1 MKKFILFLAA
11 TIGLLAFNSCR
22 DYEPQEE
29 NSEENNDV
37 VPIKSDV
44 DYLVMHYGAGGGNL
58 DTFMVSNIVQAIDE
72 GGSDKVAMTFEY
84 KLSKKLQTEQSLKN
98 FDGAR
103 RMTLDENAHLQGQFQ
118 SMSKNY
124 PRLDQPSFNY
134 YVDNIKSEKI
144 GSSDYDMSNV
154 ENLAEFIS
162 WSKKKYPKA
171 KRTILV
177 IHGHGNGWGLA
188 DGKAQLQSQSQS
200 RGILPDDNLGNK
212 HLKAVDVVNGVNKA
226 GGVDVFY
233 TDACLMSMYENI
245 YTYAKAFKYFMAA
258 GETTPGVGGDYR
270 KLLSVLKSAG
280 NTDAEFEDAMHKYA
294 DHCVS
299 DQWWGKPSSTG
310 RIKYCDI
317 GLYNLSKLGTLTPVM
332 QKIES
337 TLTEKFTGTES
348 IEPTAAELPYSDK
361 FAPYIRKSA
370 QQCVMLTR
378 EEYIEQDSLPAA
390 ILPYILKDLHVD
402 SDKTYSISM
411 LIDWVKHAPTAN
423 AQAAYEALPEEW
435 AKLRQTII
443 KRTYFSFSLT
453 DFLTQIDSELSAVGA
468 QNNPFGKLHDE
479 LFSALKSVAY
489 IACTE
494 PADLPVEQAYEYCS
508 PGIYIIPLNET
519 YKTEDNPYKE
529 RFPNVEES
537 LSYYQVSDFDKAVG
551 WSSFLKVIDVIPS
564 VFHNPGRKNLF
575 LLPDGTI
582 IR

>member
-1 MKKFILFLAA
+1 MKKIFLFLAA
-11 TIGLLAFNSCR
+11 AVSLLAFNSCK
-22 DYEPQEE
+22 DYELEE
-29 NSEENNDV
+29 ERSEENNDV
-37 VPIKSDV
+37 APIKSDV
-44 DYLVMHYGAGGGNL
+44 DYLVMHYAAGGGNL
-58 DTFMVSNIVQAIDE
+58 DTFMVSNTVQAIDE

-103 RMTLDENAHLQGQFQ
+103 RFTLDENAHLQGQFQ

-144 GSSDYDMSNV
+144 GGSDYDMSNH

-212 HLKAVDVVNGVNKA
+212 HLKAVDVVKGVNKA

-299 DQWWGKPSSTG
+299 DQWWGKRSDG
-310 RIKYCDI
+310 EIKCCDI

-332 QKIES
+332 QKIAS

-348 IEPTAAELPYSDK
+348 IEPTADELPLSDK
-361 FAPYIRKSA
+361 FAPYIRRSVTR
-370 QQCVMLTR
+370 CVTLTR
-378 EEYIEQDSLPAA
+378 DDYIEQDSLPAA
-390 ILPYILKDLHVD
+390 LLPYLRKDLP
-402 SDKTYSISM
+402 SIYNNKYFLMSW
-411 LIDWVKHAPTAN
+411 LIRWARDAQGDN
-423 AQAAYEALPEEW
+423 AQAAYEAFPEEW
-435 AKLRQTII
+435 AKLRQII
-443 KRTYFSFSLT
+443 IRRTYFSFSLT
-453 DFLTQIDSELSAVGA
+453 DLLSQIDSELNAVGA
-468 QNNPFGKLHDE
+468 QNNPFGRLHDD
-479 LFSALKSVAY
+479 LISALKSIAY

-494 PADLPVEQAYEYCS
+494 PEDLPFEQAYEFCS
-508 PGIYIIPLNET
+508 PGIFIVPFNET
-519 YKTEDNPYKE
+519 YKTDDNPYYE
-529 RFPNVEES
+529 NHPNVEES
-537 LSYYQVSDFDKAVG
+537 LSYYQVSDFDKTVG
-551 WSSFLKVIDVIPS
+551 WSSFLKVIDVLPS
-564 VFHNPGRKNLF
+564 VLHNPGRQSIMVF
-575 LLPDGTI
+575 PDGTI